1 MTDGE
6 IQEEE
11 TKADGG
17 PIPLH
22 GEWTLWIDNPKL
34 APAGSDWK
42 ECLKK
47 ISTFD
52 SVESFWRVFN
62 NVKPASTIGIGSN
75 YSVFRLGI
83 EPAWEEVANQDG
95 GKLVLTLPKKGGNS
109 DKLDEYWLYT
119 VLALIGETMDGTGSQ
134 INGAVV
140 SLRKSQ
146 NRIAVWTA
154 NSLSTEDCIAIG
166 ERWKKV
172 LRLEKESLSYQ
183 THKAAAESGRSF
195 HNEPLFE
202 L

>member
-1 MTDGE
+1 MTEGESEDAKLDG
-6 IQEEE
+6 
-11 TKADGG
+11 A
-17 PIPLH
+17 PVLLN

-34 APAGSDWK
+34 APAGSDWN
-42 ECLKK
+42 ECLKRLA
-47 ISTFD
+47 TFD
-52 SVESFWRVFN
+52 SVESFWRAFN

-75 YSVFRLGI
+75 YSVFRLDI
-83 EPAWEEVANQDG
+83 QPEWEHEKNANG

-109 DKLDEYWLYT
+109 DKIDEYWLYT
-119 VLALIGETMDGTGSQ
+119 VLALIGETMDETGSQ

-140 SLRKSQ
+140 SIRKNQ

-154 NSLSTEDCIAIG
+154 TAGEECIAIG